1 MCHMST
7 IYDIAQ
13 ETGFSPSTVA
23 RALSGKGYCSERARE
38 IIQQAAHR
46 LDYAPVQAAK
56 ALKNKLT
63 KKVMFCIPDMYNPY
77 YFSMI
82 EGANQTLGKHG
93 YYMVLAHSE
102 HSKSRELGFVEVLRE
117 RIVDGIILGSFDFY
131 PGLVKAVQHAPVP
144 AVLTALYE
152 GGGSDGLDCVYVD
165 QIKAVYI
172 ATAELIRLGHKDI
185 VFLGGAAQELTGR
198 ERQAG
203 FRQALE
209 DNGLEFDP
217 GMAVVSDFT
226 RAGGEAAFRDF
237 LKKKRPFTGVVAC
250 NDLMAFGCM
259 NVCRDMGLRIPRD
272 VSVVSL
278 DNTDFCCC
286 TVPMLSSVDMMQFQ
300 LGSNAAQLLLERI
313 EGRRDY
319 KKAIALEPMLVA
331 RGSTA
336 KAKK

>member
-1 MCHMST
+1 MST

-23 RALSGKGYCSERARE
+23 RALSGKGYCSEKARE
-38 IIQQAAHR
+38 IIRQAAQR

-82 EGANQTLGKHG
+82 EGANRVLESHG
-93 YYMVLAHSE
+93 YYMVLVHSE
-102 HSKSRELGFVEVLRE
+102 HSKSREVGFVEVLRE

-131 PGLVKAVQHAPVP
+131 PGLVQAVRHAPVP

-152 GGGSDGLDCVYVD
+152 GGGAEGLDCVYVD

-172 ATAELIRLGHKDI
+172 AAAELIRLGHRDI
-185 VFLGGAAQELTGR
+185 VFLGGTPQELAGK
-198 ERQAG
+198 ERLAG
-203 FRQALE
+203 FRQAMA
-209 DNGLEFDP
+209 DHGLDFDP
-217 GMAVVSDFT
+217 EMAVVGDFT
-226 RAGGEAAFRDF
+226 RAGGEGAFREF
-237 LKKKRPFTGVVAC
+237 LKKGRAFTAVVAC

-259 NVCRDMGLRIPRD
+259 KACRDTGLRIPRD
-272 VSVVSL
+272 VSVISL

-313 EGRRDY
+313 EGKRDY
-319 KKAIALEPMLVA
+319 KKAIALEPVLVA
-331 RGSTA
+331 RDSAA
-336 KAKK
+336 KLKK